1 MLRGSLITLMKK
13 LRGRSGKAGET
24 LVETLVALTVA
35 GLSMI
40 MLAMAISV
48 STGIIARGAETANT
62 YYSDNSA
69 LANTALSSD
78 GTVSV
83 ERGASVG
90 GSTSQVSVKYNV
102 DSDIPGGGTAVSYEA
117 TEYKDPDLLLGTG

>member
-1 MLRGSLITLMKK
+1 MFREALKKK
-13 LRGRSGKAGET
+13 LRGRTGKTGET
-24 LVETLVALTVA
+24 LVETLVAMTVA

-48 STGIIARGAETANT
+48 STGIIARGSETANN

-69 LANTALSSD
+69 LANASFSST
-78 GTVSV
+78 GTITVT
-83 ERGASVG
+83 RTG
-90 GSTSQVSVKYNV
+90 GGTPPTVDVKYNV

-117 TEYKDPDLLLGTG
+117 TVLVDPDLATP